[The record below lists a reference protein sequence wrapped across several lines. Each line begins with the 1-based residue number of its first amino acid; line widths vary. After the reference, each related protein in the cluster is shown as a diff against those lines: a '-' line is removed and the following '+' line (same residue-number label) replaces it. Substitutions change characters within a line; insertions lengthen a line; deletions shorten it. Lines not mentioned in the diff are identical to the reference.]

1 MSNVREQALDLLTQL
16 RSNCRAKHDDSN
28 YYIGYLESMIA
39 TLATKEEMIASNS
52 ILNELTESVDW
63 TMPS

>member
-16 RSNCRAKHDDSN
+16 RSNCRAKNDDSN

-39 TLATKEEMIASNS
+39 IATKEEMIDSNS